1 MFFRREPDLP
11 VDIRRVGKGPAVIAL
26 FIGIVALAQDLH
38 GLADARFVVIV
49 HDAGL
54 DLGDHVRALP
64 GDLGIRIFHLCRA
77 RALLRGERKRT
88 DALELVFL
96 QKVTELGKFR
106 LALAGKAGDK
116 ARAEHK
122 AWDLAAEL
130 GEQLLDVFAVAA
142 AVHAAEDIVVDVLD
156 RDIQILDDLRLV
168 RQHVNQLL

>member
-1 MFFRREPDLP
+1 MLTNLLIAVGVVVGADDRQNLSDERGCEIIHYARLNIHDEVCAALSLLKRNMLHFR
-11 VDIRRVGKGPAVIAL
+11 
-26 FIGIVALAQDLH
+26 
-38 GLADARFVVIV
+38 
-49 HDAGL
+49 
-54 DLGDHVRALP
+54 
-64 GDLGIRIFHLCRA
+64 CRG
-77 RALLRGERKRT
+77 ALLRGERKRT

-130 GEQLLDVFAVAA
+130 GKQLLDVFAVSA